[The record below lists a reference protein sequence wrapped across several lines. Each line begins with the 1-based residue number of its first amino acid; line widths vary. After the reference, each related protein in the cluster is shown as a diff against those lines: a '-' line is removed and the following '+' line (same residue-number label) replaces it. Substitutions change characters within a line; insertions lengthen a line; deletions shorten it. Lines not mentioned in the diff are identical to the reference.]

1 MPLFKFQ
8 LFYSN
13 LCFLIFFFEISIAS
27 LWCSQLI
34 NKKCNMLVF
43 TLICTGHFIFFWRKR
58 KYVALWSRPLL
69 HATQILLGA
78 ICHSVQWNSIL
89 QLGKLPQEKK
99 ILHEEFNVHIY
110 AVFDLGKKS
119 KVTTEFLM
127 LSQFYSPL
135 VLCFLVDSSQWNISK
150 CWLENLWI

>member
-99 ILHEEFNVHIY
+99 YFMRSLMYIFMLSLILERNQRWLQNFSCFLNFILH
-110 AVFDLGKKS
+110 
-119 KVTTEFLM
+119 
-127 LSQFYSPL
+127 
-135 VLCFLVDSSQWNISK
+135 LCFAF
-150 CWLENLWI
+150 WLIPASEIFPSVG